1 MAVFRPVDAL
11 SDEGSEPAPKRQYA
25 KAKSKSKAKPK
36 SGPAKPKGGDESA
49 VKAKGKAKSPAKP
62 KESAVKAK
70 GKAKSSPAKPKEL
83 VGPEEWA
90 GQAGPM
96 LRICFFAPTVVAFTN
111 ACCFVGL
118 EAPRCC

>member
-49 VKAKGKAKSPAKP
+49 VKAKGKAKS
-62 KESAVKAK
+62 
-70 GKAKSSPAKPKEL
+70 SPAKPKEL

-96 LRICFFAPTVVAFTN
+96 LRIWFFCSNCSGIHERLLFCRA
-111 ACCFVGL
+111 
-118 EAPRCC
+118 